1 MPSKPAQTASRP
13 PIFDGLDVR
22 VTDGRIEGDDALL
35 VISFPSYRTNQSF
48 ANRGFAERW
57 LAERRISA
65 VEVKASW
72 NHWMQ
77 VPDTEPAMA
86 AIKAIAGSYRR
97 VVTYGSS
104 MGGYAAAACSAAVG
118 AHAVVAISPQY
129 SIDPA
134 KTGWDKRWLPYAR
147 TILGRGGFIR
157 DDMATQLAPD
167 AALHIIADPWNPD
180 AEHAA
185 LIGRHSLRPEG
196 LLALGCG
203 HSAAAGL
210 RDFGLLGSCA
220 VSLLR
225 GTESV
230 GHWRRQLRARRAQS
244 HRYWRLLGERQILR
258 GARGQAGALAAAVRC
273 AELAFAAVTVPGPP
287 EAVSLKSAA
296 VIQRRLSRTED
307 ALAILERLA
316 STNSHNAATAGLFAN
331 IWLDL
336 RRLPEA
342 REWLAEA
349 ERLQAPP
356 HATAAIRQRLSHL
369 DASLL
374 PER

>member
-1 MPSKPAQTASRP
+1 MPAKPAPPAPRP
-13 PIFDGLDVR
+13 PIFDGPDIR
-22 VTDGRIEGDDALL
+22 VTDGRIAGDDTLL
-35 VISFPSYRTNQSF
+35 VVSFPSYRTHQSF

-57 LAERRISA
+57 LAEHRISA

-86 AIKAIAGSYRR
+86 AIRAIAGGYRR

-104 MGGYAAAACSAAVG
+104 MGGYAAAGCSAAVG

-134 KTGWDKRWLPYAR
+134 KTGWDRRWLPYAR
-147 TILGRGGFIR
+147 TILDRGGFIR
-157 DDMATQLAPD
+157 DDMATQLAPA
-167 AALHIIADPWNPD
+167 AALHIVSDPWNPD
-180 AEHAA
+180 ARHTA
-185 LIGRHSLRPEG
+185 LIERHSRRPEG

-225 GTESV
+225 GTDSI

-244 HRYWRLLGERQILR
+244 HRYWRLLGERQVLR
-258 GARGQAGALAAAVRC
+258 GARGQDGALAAAARC
-273 AELAFAAVTVPGPP
+273 AELAFAAAAVPGEP

-296 VIQRRLSRTED
+296 VIQRRLGRTEA

-316 STNSHNAATAGLFAN
+316 GTNSHNAAIAGLLAN
-331 IWLDL
+331 LWLDL
-336 RRLPEA
+336 RRPAEA
-342 REWLAEA
+342 AAWLAEA
-349 ERLQAPP
+349 ERLKAPP
-356 HATAAIRQRLSHL
+356 HATAAIRQRLDHL
-369 DASLL
+369 TGAMV
-374 PER
+374 PKG